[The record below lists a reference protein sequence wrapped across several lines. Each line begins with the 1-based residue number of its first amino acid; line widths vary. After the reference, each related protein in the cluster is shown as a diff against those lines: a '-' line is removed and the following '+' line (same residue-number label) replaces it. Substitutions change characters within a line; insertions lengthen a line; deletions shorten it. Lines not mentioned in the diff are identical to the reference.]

1 VRQYYLRSGGEVGD
15 IQVNL
20 VDKAHRSDKSH
31 AIATRVR
38 PALQKIALAHG
49 ANVKVVEVPP
59 GPPVLA
65 PIVAEIYG
73 PEAEG
78 RRQVAKAVR
87 AVFEKPKAWS
97 MWTTAAWPKPP
108 ASCC

>member
-1 VRQYYLRSGGEVGD
+1 M
-15 IQVNL
+15 
-20 VDKAHRSDKSH
+20 DKHDRKDQSH

-38 PALQKIALAHG
+38 PALQAIGQRLG

-73 PEAEG
+73 
-78 RRQVAKAVR
+78 
-87 AVFEKPKAWS
+87 S
-97 MWTTAAWPKPP
+97 
-108 ASCC
+108 